1 MKNLFKDGTIIL
13 SIIFTITLAGCASGT
28 ANEIETDNQALQDL
42 NKNVNAL
49 FNKKQTD
56 IKESL
61 SEEKIQDQF
70 NEVAQL
76 TNQFESDSADAQV
89 YDKIFTKMEDAYE
102 MFYLE
107 KDINYQIDRAEEDP
121 SIVSYYTLEE
131 FLEQVDPN
139 YEDFHKRMEDK
150 MAKLKEIVQ

>member
-1 MKNLFKDGTIIL
+1 MKNLFKDGIIIL
-13 SIIFTITLAGCASGT
+13 SIIFTIILAGCASGT

-70 NEVAQL
+70 NEVAHL

-107 KDINYQIDRAEEDP
+107 KILTIKSTGRKKTRASSPTIHWKNFSSKLIQVTKTSINGWKIKW
-121 SIVSYYTLEE
+121 L
-131 FLEQVDPN
+131 N
-139 YEDFHKRMEDK
+139 
-150 MAKLKEIVQ
+150 